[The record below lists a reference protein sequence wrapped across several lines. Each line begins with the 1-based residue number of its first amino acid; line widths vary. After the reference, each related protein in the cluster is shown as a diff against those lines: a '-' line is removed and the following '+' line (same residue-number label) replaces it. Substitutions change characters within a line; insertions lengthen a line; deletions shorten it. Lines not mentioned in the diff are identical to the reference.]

1 MTSMSGVSVTD
12 EVVSEF
18 QTIKLGKKY
27 RFIQMKLSD
36 DKKVIEMEKKVETS
50 SYEDFVKQFPA
61 NNCRYA
67 IYDFEYELG
76 DSGQRNELVFVVWCP
91 DTAPVAMKML
101 YAASKDALKKK
112 LLGINHEIQATEYSE
127 LKIDEVT
134 EKVKSRKY
142 K

>member
-1 MTSMSGVSVTD
+1 MSGVSVTD

-76 DSGQRNELVFVVWCP
+76 DSGQRNELVFVVWYVF
-91 DTAPVAMKML
+91 TAGLAHQPHTSAVVPVTVL
-101 YAASKDALKKK
+101 YYTGSTARVLP
-112 LLGINHEIQATEYSE
+112 L
-127 LKIDEVT
+127 
-134 EKVKSRKY
+134 
-142 K
+142 